1 AGAAVAEHR
10 MVEEVEE
17 LQAEL
22 QFGTLAQDLRQAP
35 VLVKREV
42 HIPDV
47 RAMALSSLG
56 LWRLAENI
64 TVHGE
69 GIGVDIPQIVSAKA
83 GLPRHHRRT
92 NAKIREGAVADHPP
106 RICAKGRAAGY
117 STGERDAVGALQ
129 SARDGEGIAGCNA
142 HYRAGLPSTSS
153 GFQKAIPP
161 FEPGQ
166 VVNQTRREHV
176 WTVEVGQST
185 AGARIVEVRNPVL
198 VIGVIAF
205 GVGDVLRPGITRLE
219 DGVMRHLLRK
229 HGLE

>member
-69 GIGVDIPQIVSAKA
+69 GIGVDILQIVSAKA
-83 GLPRHHRRT
+83 GLSRHQQRP
-92 NAKIREGAVADHPP
+92 NAVMILAGVAIHPP
-106 RICAKGRAAGY
+106 RI
-117 STGERDAVGALQ
+117 
-129 SARDGEGIAGCNA
+129 
-142 HYRAGLPSTSS
+142 
-153 GFQKAIPP
+153 PP
-161 FEPGQ
+161 NIRLVAQ
-166 VVNQTRREHV
+166 AT
-176 WTVEVGQST
+176 VGQT
-185 AGARIVEVRNPVL
+185 
-198 VIGVIAF
+198 
-205 GVGDVLRPGITRLE
+205 GI
-219 DGVMRHLLRK
+219 
-229 HGLE
+229 